1 MPIRRGHRCGSNHQ
15 FLQFFKFNSG
25 TTSSHSLI
33 CSYIIDMNIVDVP
46 SPKISCFMVFL
57 KVKAK
62 DDKLVVVI
70 VLVVV
75 VIVQQEDTTN
85 EPFFS
90 KSKKVTSL
98 AEIGRQRWLKS
109 SKLVTGVIKII

>member
-1 MPIRRGHRCGSNHQ
+1 VLVSAEELFFEDFGGFCSLSFRPPFSLFSHHHYASICVTTHTHYYTHSGFTWYAIRVV
-15 FLQFFKFNSG
+15 
-25 TTSSHSLI
+25 I
-33 CSYIIDMNIVDVP
+33 
-46 SPKISCFMVFL
+46 
-57 KVKAK
+57 K

-70 VLVVV
+70 FLVVV